1 MVKVSQAKIRMVS
14 ASCLTQV
21 ALSPCAQNAR
31 SARDLHKCAC
41 GETGLRQ
48 KSHGLSI
55 RCALHR
61 PVKTGVFCQLLVSAT
76 GRNDRHDLVMRT
88 GLF

>member
-1 MVKVSQAKIRMVS
+1 MAS

-31 SARDLHKCAC
+31 SARELHKRAC
-41 GETGLRQ
+41 GETGLGQ

-61 PVKTGVFCQLLVSAT
+61 PVKAGVFCQLLVDAA
-76 GRNDRHDLVMRT
+76 GRNDRHGLVLGA

>member
-1 MVKVSQAKIRMVS
+1 MSQAKIRMAS
-14 ASCLTQV
+14 ASSLTQV
-21 ALSPCAQNAR
+21 ALSPCAQNAG
-31 SARDLHKCAC
+31 SARQLQKCAC
-41 GETGLRQ
+41 GETGLGQ

-61 PVKTGVFCQLLVSAT
+61 PVKVGVFCQLFVGAA
-76 GRNDRHDLVMRT
+76 GRNDRHGLVSRA